1 MHKYCILYFF
11 ILFKNYFNKNEIK
24 LISLKLHLLLPINTI
39 LESFLIALE
48 DGTAGQ

>member
-11 ILFKNYFNKNEIK
+11 ILFKNYFNKNAIK
-24 LISLKLHLLLPINTI
+24 LISLKMHLLLPINKI